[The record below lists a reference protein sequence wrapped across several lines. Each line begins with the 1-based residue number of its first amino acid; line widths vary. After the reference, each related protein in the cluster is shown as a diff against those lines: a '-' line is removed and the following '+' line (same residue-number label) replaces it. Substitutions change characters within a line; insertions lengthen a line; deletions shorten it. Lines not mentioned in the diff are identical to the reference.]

1 MSYAGTVLDMIKRQ
15 KMNRDLQK
23 KKRSH
28 RKAQLEDL
36 TSVSGLKFNT
46 DFGKNLSAAEIEQ
59 RNAKIRS
66 ASQEAASRTRLS
78 IVLVVTTLII
88 ILTLIGFIL

>member
-28 RKAQLEDL
+28 RKAQLED
-36 TSVSGLKFNT
+36 TIAVSGLKYNP
-46 DFGKNLSAAEIEQ
+46 DFGKDLSAEEIEQ
-59 RNAKIRS
+59 RNAKIRI
-66 ASQEAASRTRLS
+66 ASQDATSRARLK
-78 IVLVVTTLII
+78 IVLVVTSLII